1 MGKDISN
8 RRDTG
13 RKDDWG
19 RPIYEWDNNAD
30 KKVDSSLVN
39 SNPGN
44 DFVNN
49 ESDRNVYSDERAFKY
64 LLDNGDIDEIIDGIE
79 ELETPEDVSYHY
91 NTMNSATAKAPNSD
105 DGEKIIIAYAE
116 NDNTPSGVLDD
127 LGKVGNKY
135 HDLYYG
141 LSSKAALAL
150 RENPNASQELKDT
163 IFNNMSKYLK
173 ADDNLSQQRQENE
186 HAQKEFEKDP
196 ELKSRLKNVREKNV
210 YGDLREMVFDPKDVE
225 KVGVDYV
232 AKNYVHLFG
241 ATYNEN
247 TGTFRGYID

>member
-49 ESDRNVYSDERAFKY
+49 ESDRDVYSDERAFKY

-116 NDNTPSGVLDD
+116 NDNTPSEVLDD

-141 LSSKAALAL
+141 MSSVSALAL
-150 RENPNASQELKDT
+150 RENPNASQKLKDT
-163 IFNNMSKYLK
+163 IDNNLDKYFK
-173 ADDNLSQQRQENE
+173 ADEKLSQQRQENE

-196 ELKSRLKNVREKNV
+196 ELKSRMESVRETSINRSTRK
-210 YGDLREMVFDPKDVE
+210 MKFDPKDVE
-225 KVGVDYV
+225 KLGVDYV

-241 ATYNEN
+241 ATYDEKS
-247 TGTFRGYID
+247 GTFRGYID

>member
-1 MGKDISN
+1 MAKDISN

-13 RKDDWG
+13 EKDDMG
-19 RPIYEWDNNAD
+19 RPIYNWDNNAD
-30 KKVDSSLVN
+30 KKVDKNLVGSSPLSDFDHSEPVRDVN
-39 SNPGN
+39 G
-44 DFVNN
+44 DK
-49 ESDRNVYSDERAFKY
+49 RALKY
-64 LLDNGDIDEIIDGIE
+64 LLDNGDIDEITDGIDD
-79 ELETPEDVSYHY
+79 LETPEDVSYHY
-91 NTMNSATAKAPNSD
+91 NTMKSATAKAPSTE
-105 DGEKIIIAYAE
+105 DGEKIILAYAD
-116 NDNTPSGVLDD
+116 NVNTPSEVLDD

-141 LSSKAALAL
+141 MSSVSALAL
-150 RENPNASQELKDT
+150 RENPNASQKLKDT
-163 IFNNMSKYLK
+163 IDNNMDKYLK
-173 ADDNLSQQRQENE
+173 ADDKLSQQRQENE

-196 ELKSRLKNVREKNV
+196 ELKSRLKNVREKHV

-232 AKNYVHLFG
+232 AKNYVYLFG